1 MTQWQP
7 QRNES
12 ACQTAPTGAVKP
24 PSHPCFGKLLQGGQV
39 PPRGCARPWGTHSHG
54 AWAHLA
60 DACTLA
66 TGGYVQSLVGIRQRR
81 AGSWAARQP
90 ALTPLPNKGV
100 IRHPKLICCG
110 SRGGTYLLAQVS
122 VLLAP
127 ASKFPGPCTGTS
139 SGWQL
144 TPPFTIQPHTC
155 LGKYC
160 LQVYLLPGASHSQD
174 TSKQCLESYQNSLC
188 RKLL

>member
-60 DACTLA
+60 DACTLT

-100 IRHPKLICCG
+100 IRHPK
-110 SRGGTYLLAQVS
+110 THLLWKQRRHLPACTGQCTAGPCKQVS
-122 VLLAP
+122 RTLHGNQLWLAADSSIHNP
-127 ASKFPGPCTGTS
+127 ATHMLRKILFASVFTTWSITLTG
-139 SGWQL
+139 
-144 TPPFTIQPHTC
+144 H
-155 LGKYC
+155 K
-160 LQVYLLPGASHSQD
+160 
-174 TSKQCLESYQNSLC
+174 
-188 RKLL
+188 